1 MRDENLDAY
10 IIYSADPHKSVA
22 VADHWRTV
30 RWISGFTG
38 WVGTIVITKDKA
50 AFWTDGR
57 YVQQAEKELAG
68 TGIERYCM
76 IDPKAPSIYK
86 WMLAELPKKGRVGF
100 DGRVVMIEERR
111 KILSELASKKLSCAR
126 IEIYWES
133 FGMKDRV
140 YPMRKYTI
148 SLLNTAARHER
159 KNLK

>member
-1 MRDENLDAY
+1 MENRTLDIGLY
-10 IIYSADPHKSVA
+10 RVGRHYSHY
-22 VADHWRTV
+22 
-30 RWISGFTG
+30 
-38 WVGTIVITKDKA
+38 KDKA

-111 KILSELASKKLSCAR
+111 K
-126 IEIYWES
+126 
-133 FGMKDRV
+133 F
-140 YPMRKYTI
+140 
-148 SLLNTAARHER
+148 
-159 KNLK
+159 